1 MSKIGQGKSH
11 EITSVEADAMAT
23 LWHEITHNRNKPQW
37 NNGKWQGANFCNTQ
51 LQRSFMELANEYV
64 ARNTLPE
71 FYKTLGCPQTPQ
83 PQYIKSRDT
92 TGYNDMVTNYDYVVT
107 KLGLKEK
114 KVLDA
119 VRSHLYNKPYND
131 QQSGLIDGLIK
142 GGIKDKYGNKLKKSV
157 VKSLVNIIRSTKH
170 TIAWNGYSYTITK
183 TKEQNLD
190 EWLKANNII
199 Q

>member
-1 MSKIGQGKSH
+1 MAKIGNGKWKD
-11 EITSVEADAMAT
+11 ITEGEADAMAT
-23 LWHEITHNRNKPQW
+23 FWHEITHNRNKSQW
-37 NNGKWQGANFCNTQ
+37 DNGKWQGANFCNTS

-71 FYKTLGCPQTPQ
+71 FYKTLGCPQTPH
-83 PQYIKSRDT
+83 PQFMKSRDS
-92 TGYNDMVTNYDYVVT
+92 TGYNDMVTNYDYVIT

-142 GGIKDKYGNKLKKSV
+142 GGIKDKDGNKLKKSV
-157 VKSLVNIIRSTKH
+157 VKSLVGIIRSTTH
-170 TIAWNGYSYTITK
+170 TLVWNGSSYTISK
-183 TKEQNLD
+183 TKEQSLD
-190 EWLKANNII
+190 EWLRANNII
-199 Q
+199 K

>member
-1 MSKIGQGKSH
+1 MAKIGQGKSH
-11 EITSVEADAMAT
+11 EITFDEADGMAT
-23 LWHEITHNRNKPQW
+23 LWHEITHNRNIP
-37 NNGKWQGANFCNTQ
+37 GYCHTTTTQ
-51 LQRSFMELANEYV
+51 TDVMELANEYL

-157 VKSLVNIIRSTKH
+157 VKSLVNIIHSTKH